1 MLYGTEQEKFW
12 AGEFGTKYIGRNNSE
27 GLLYSKVVM
36 WGQMLKSANAVGSAR
51 EFGCNI
57 GLNLIALKKLNSS
70 IELSGYEINEEAAR
84 QASELN
90 VATIHR
96 RSILEEIDE
105 ARVDLTFTVGVLI
118 HINPDHLDRVYNN
131 LVRGTSKYVLVAEY
145 YNPTPM
151 TVTYRG
157 HHERL
162 FKRDF
167 AGELIDKYSLKLV
180 DYGFLYERDNFAPQ
194 GNLTWFLL
202 QK

>member
-1 MLYGTEQEKFW
+1 MLYETEQEKFW

>member
-1 MLYGTEQEKFW
+1 MLYETEQEKFL